1 MDQLKV
7 VIIGAASPQW
17 GYTLSRDFIVKL
29 SEEAICSRYKPV
41 LVLEDVDG
49 HNLEMQAQL
58 ARKVADLTG
67 NKVVVESTTD
77 QRRAIEGARF
87 VVTSFAQGTLEYM
100 QYDLEIPAEYGIYQP
115 VGDSISVGGAIRA
128 TRNIPAMLSIARD
141 MQELGESDP
150 WLLNLCNPMS
160 ILCRAVTRET
170 DVNTVGCCHEL
181 YGGTR
186 DLSHILDFP
195 YEEWRERLTFDVLG
209 VNHCAWMQYL
219 KIDGEGGVVNGF
231 ARLRELLEERGIT
244 GEVKRLYNSDYP
256 ELRRVNLKINLF
268 LRYGVFPYSG
278 DRHNGEFFTGFV
290 NKDTN
295 KGADFGILLT
305 SPQERLVHWRGRA
318 RQMTKELLSGKEE
331 IKLELSQ
338 EASSRIMAAI
348 VLDEPFYDVGNVPY
362 HDDNLPGVPDGAV
375 LERMMTYDG
384 QGYHP
389 NRVEPL
395 PDELMEHL
403 ALHTNNI
410 EKIITASVEGDRGL
424 LIEALEADPLVKNM
438 DAAKIPEMV
447 DRLLEA
453 SRVYVH
459 PGFF

>member
-7 VIIGAASPQW
+7 VIIGGASPQW

-29 SEEAICSRYKPV
+29 SDEAICSRYTPM
-41 LVLEDVDG
+41 LVLEDIDG
-49 HNLEMQAQL
+49 HNLELQTQL

-67 NKVVVESTTD
+67 NKVAVESTTD

-87 VVTSFAQGTLEYM
+87 VVTSFAQGSLEYM
-100 QYDLEIPAEYGIYQP
+100 QYDLEIPYEYGIYQP
-115 VGDSISVGGAIRA
+115 VGDTISVGGAIRA
-128 TRNIPAMLSIARD
+128 ARNVPAILSIARD
-141 MQELGESDP
+141 MQELAEDDP

-170 DVNTVGCCHEL
+170 GLNTIGCCHEL

-186 DLSHILDFP
+186 VLSHVLDFP

-219 KIDGEGGVVNGF
+219 KIDQVDGF
-231 ARLRELLEERGIT
+231 AQLREFLKERGIT
-244 GEVKRLYNSDYP
+244 GEVTRLYNSDHP
-256 ELRRVNLKINLF
+256 ELRRINLKINLF

-278 DRHNGEFFTGFV
+278 DRHNGEFFAEFV
-290 NKDTN
+290 NDDTN

-318 RQMTKELLSGKEE
+318 RQRAKELLSGKEE
-331 IKLELSQ
+331 IELEISQ

-348 VLDEPFYDVGNVPY
+348 VLDQPFYDVGNVPY
-362 HDDNLPGVPDGAV
+362 HDGNLPGVPDGAV
-375 LERMMTYDG
+375 LERMVTYDG
-384 QGYHP
+384 RGYHP

-395 PDELMEHL
+395 PDELMDHL

-410 EKIITASVEGDRGL
+410 EKIVTASIEGDRAL
-424 LIEALEADPLVKNM
+424 LLEALQADPLLENM
-438 DAAKIPEMV
+438 DGAKIPEMV
-447 DRLLEA
+447 DRLLMA
-453 SRVYVH
+453 SKEFVH

>member
-7 VIIGAASPQW
+7 VLIGAASPQW

-29 SEEAICSRYKPV
+29 SDDEICARYKPV
-41 LVLEDVDG
+41 FVLEDIDG
-49 HNLEMQAQL
+49 HNLELQAQL
-58 ARKVADLTG
+58 ARKVAELTG
-67 NKVVVESTTD
+67 NKVAVESTTD
-77 QRRAIEGARF
+77 QRQAIAGARF
-87 VVTSFAQGTLEYM
+87 VVTSFAQGSLEYM
-100 QYDLEIPAEYGIYQP
+100 QHDLEIPAEYGIYQP
-115 VGDSISVGGAIRA
+115 VGDTIGVGGAIRA
-128 TRNIPAMLSIARD
+128 ARNIPAMLSIARD
-141 MQELGESDP
+141 MQELAEDDA

-170 DVNTVGCCHEL
+170 GVNTVGCCHEL
-181 YGGTR
+181 YGGIEF
-186 DLSHILDFP
+186 LSRALGFEYD
-195 YEEWRERLTFDVLG
+195 EWRERLTFDVLG

-219 KIDGEGGVVNGF
+219 KIDGEGGCADGF
-231 ARLRELLEERGIT
+231 ARLREMLKDRGIT
-244 GEVKRLYNSDYP
+244 GEVKRLYNSDHP

-268 LRYGVFPYSG
+268 LRYGVLPYSG
-278 DRHNGEFFTGFV
+278 DRHNGEFFTQFV
-290 NKDTN
+290 NKESN

-305 SPQERLVHWRGRA
+305 TPQERLVEWRGRA
-318 RQMTKELLSGKEE
+318 RQGVRELISGERE
-331 IKLELSQ
+331 IELELSR
-338 EASSRIMAAI
+338 EASSRIMAAM
-348 VLDEPFYDVGNVPY
+348 VLDKPFYDVGNVPF
-362 HDDNLPGVPDGAV
+362 HDGNLPGVPDGAV

-403 ALHTNNI
+403 VLHTNNI
-410 EKIITASVEGDRGL
+410 EKIIAASVEGNRGL
-424 LIEALEADPLVKNM
+424 LIEVLEADPLVKNM

>member
-1 MDQLKV
+1 MDRLKV
-7 VIIGAASPQW
+7 VLIGAASPQW

-29 SEEAICSRYKPV
+29 SDGEICARYKPV
-41 LVLEDVDG
+41 FVLEDIDG
-49 HNLEMQAQL
+49 HNLELQAQL

-67 NKVVVESTTD
+67 NKVAVESTTD
-77 QRRAIEGARF
+77 QRQAIKGARF
-87 VVTSFAQGTLEYM
+87 VVTSLAQGTLEYM
-100 QYDLEIPAEYGIYQP
+100 QYDLEIPTEYGIYQP
-115 VGDSISVGGAIRA
+115 VGDTISVGGAIRA

-141 MQELGESDP
+141 MQELAEDDA
-150 WLLNLCNPMS
+150 WLINLSNPMS

-170 DVNTVGCCHEL
+170 GVSTVGCCHEL
-181 YGGTR
+181 YGGIGF
-186 DLSHILDFP
+186 LSRVLDFD

-219 KIDGEGGVVNGF
+219 KIDGEDGF
-231 ARLRELLEERGIT
+231 ARLRETLKEKGVT
-244 GEVKRLYNSDYP
+244 GEVKRLYDSDHP

-268 LRYGVFPYSG
+268 LRYGVLPYSG
-278 DRHNGEFFTGFV
+278 DRHNGEFFTEFV
-290 NKDTN
+290 NENTN
-295 KGADFGILLT
+295 KGADFGVLLT
-305 SPQERLVHWRGRA
+305 TPQERLVHWRGRA
-318 RQMTKELLSGKEE
+318 RQRVRELLAGKEE
-331 IKLELSQ
+331 IDLKISR
-338 EASSRIMAAI
+338 EASARIIAAM
-348 VLDEPFYDVGNVPY
+348 VLDRPFYDVGNVPF

-384 QGYHP
+384 KGYTP

-395 PDELMEHL
+395 PDELMDHL

-410 EKIITASVEGDRGL
+410 EKIVTASVEGDRAL
-424 LIEALEADPLVKNM
+424 LIEALEADPLAKNM

-453 SRVYVH
+453 SREFVH

>member
-7 VIIGAASPQW
+7 VLIGAASPQW

-41 LVLEDVDG
+41 FILEDVDG
-49 HNLEMQAQL
+49 HNLEMQTQL
-58 ARKVADLTG
+58 AHKVADLTG
-67 NKVVVESTTD
+67 NKVAVESTTD
-77 QRRAIEGARF
+77 QRQAIEGARF

-115 VGDSISVGGAIRA
+115 VGDTISVGGAIRA
-128 TRNIPAMLSIARD
+128 ARNIPAILSIAHD
-141 MQELGESDP
+141 MQELGADDP

-160 ILCRAVTRET
+160 ILCRAVTKET
-170 DVNTVGCCHEL
+170 GVNTVGCCHEL

-186 DLSHILDFP
+186 FLSRVLDFP

-209 VNHCAWMQYL
+209 VNHCAWMQHL
-219 KIDGEGGVVNGF
+219 TIDGEDGF
-231 ARLRELLEERGIT
+231 AQLREFLKEREIV
-244 GEVKRLYNSDYP
+244 GEVRQLYNSDQP

-268 LRYGVFPYSG
+268 LRYGVLPYSG
-278 DRHNGEFFTGFV
+278 DRHNSEFFAEFV
-290 NKDTN
+290 NKNTN
-295 KGADFGILLT
+295 KGADLGILLT

-318 RQMTKELLSGKEE
+318 RQQTKELLSGTEE
-331 IKLELSQ
+331 IELKISQ

-362 HDDNLPGVPDGAV
+362 HDGNLPAVPDGAV

-395 PDELMEHL
+395 PGELMEHL
-403 ALHTNNI
+403 ALHTGII
-410 EKIITASVEGDRGL
+410 EKIVTASVEGDRSL

-447 DRLLEA
+447 DRLLTA
-453 SRVYVH
+453 SKKFVH

>member
-1 MDQLKV
+1 
-7 VIIGAASPQW
+7 
-17 GYTLSRDFIVKL
+17 
-29 SEEAICSRYKPV
+29 
-41 LVLEDVDG
+41 
-49 HNLEMQAQL
+49 
-58 ARKVADLTG
+58 VA
-67 NKVVVESTTD
+67 VESTTD

-87 VVTSFAQGTLEYM
+87 VVTSFAQGSLEYM
-100 QYDLEIPAEYGIYQP
+100 QYDLEIPYEYGIYQP
-115 VGDSISVGGAIRA
+115 VGDTISVGGAIRA
-128 TRNIPAMLSIARD
+128 ARNIPAILSIARD
-141 MQELGESDP
+141 MQELAEDDP

-160 ILCRAVTRET
+160 TLCRAVTKET

-186 DLSHILDFP
+186 VLSRILDFP

-219 KIDGEGGVVNGF
+219 KIDQVDGF
-231 ARLRELLEERGIT
+231 AQLREFLTERGIAD
-244 GEVKRLYNSDYP
+244 EVKRLYDSDQP
-256 ELRRVNLKINLF
+256 ELRRINLKINLF

-278 DRHNGEFFTGFV
+278 DRHNGEFFTEFV
-290 NKDTN
+290 NEGTN
-295 KGADFGILLT
+295 KGADLGILLT

-318 RQMTKELLSGKEE
+318 RQRTKELLSGKEE
-331 IKLELSQ
+331 IELEISQ

-362 HDDNLPGVPDGAV
+362 HDGNLPGVPDGAV

-384 QGYHP
+384 RGYHP
-389 NRVEPL
+389 NHVEPL
-395 PDELMEHL
+395 PDELMDHL

-410 EKIITASVEGDRGL
+410 EKIVTASVEGDRAL
-424 LIEALEADPLVKNM
+424 LIEALEADPLLKNM

-447 DRLLEA
+447 DRLLTA
-453 SRVYVH
+453 SKEFVH

>member
-7 VIIGAASPQW
+7 VLIGAASPQW

-29 SEEAICSRYKPV
+29 SEEAICSRYRPV
-41 LVLEDVDG
+41 FVLEDVDG
-49 HNLEMQAQL
+49 HNLEMQTEL

-67 NKVVVESTTD
+67 NKVAVESTTD

-87 VVTSFAQGTLEYM
+87 VVTTFAQGTLEYM
-100 QYDLEIPAEYGIYQP
+100 QYDLEIPAEYGVYQP
-115 VGDSISVGGAIRA
+115 VGDTISVGGAIRA
-128 TRNIPAMLSIARD
+128 ARNIPAILSIAHD
-141 MQELGESDP
+141 MQELGADDP

-160 ILCRAVTRET
+160 ILCRAVTKET
-170 DVNTVGCCHEL
+170 GVNTVGCCHEL

-186 DLSHILDFP
+186 ALSHMLDFP
-195 YEEWRERLTFDVLG
+195 YEEWRERLAFDVLG

-219 KIDGEGGVVNGF
+219 TIDGEDGF
-231 ARLRELLEERGIT
+231 ARLREFLKERGIT
-244 GEVKRLYNSDYP
+244 GEVRQLYNSDQP

-268 LRYGVFPYSG
+268 LRYGVLPYSG
-278 DRHNGEFFTGFV
+278 DRHNGEFFAEFV

-295 KGADFGILLT
+295 KGADLGILLT

-318 RQMTKELLSGKEE
+318 RQQTKELLSRKEE
-331 IKLELSQ
+331 IELKISQ

-348 VLDEPFYDVGNVPY
+348 ALDEPFYDVGNVPY
-362 HDDNLPGVPDGAV
+362 HDGNLPGVPDGAV

-395 PDELMEHL
+395 PGELMEHL
-403 ALHTNNI
+403 ALHTGNI
-410 EKIITASVEGDRGL
+410 EKIVTACVEGDRSL

-447 DRLLEA
+447 DRLLTA
-453 SRVYVH
+453 SKEFVH

>member
-41 LVLEDVDG
+41 LVLEDIDG

-67 NKVVVESTTD
+67 NKVAVESTTD

-115 VGDSISVGGAIRA
+115 VGDTISVGGAIRA
-128 TRNIPAMLSIARD
+128 ARNIPAMLSIAHD
-141 MQELGESDP
+141 MQELAEKDA

-160 ILCRAVTRET
+160 TLCRAVTKET
-170 DVNTVGCCHEL
+170 DVNTIGCCHEL
-181 YGGTR
+181 YGGVKS
-186 DLSHILDFP
+186 LSEILDFP
-195 YEEWRERLTFDVLG
+195 YEKWREQLTFDVLG

-219 KIDGEGGVVNGF
+219 QIDGEDGF
-231 ARLRELLEERGIT
+231 ARLREFLIERGIT
-244 GEVKRLYNSDYP
+244 GEVKRLYDSDHP
-256 ELRRVNLKINLF
+256 ELRHVNLKINLF
-268 LRYGVFPYSG
+268 LRYGVLPYSG
-278 DRHNGEFFTGFV
+278 DRHNGEFFTQFV
-290 NKDTN
+290 NRDTN

-318 RQMTKELLSGKEE
+318 RQRTKELLAGKEE
-331 IKLELSQ
+331 IELKISQ
-338 EASSRIMAAI
+338 EASSRIMAAM
-348 VLDEPFYDVGNVPY
+348 VLDEPFYDVGNVPF
-362 HDDNLPGVPDGAV
+362 HDGNLPGVPDGAV

-384 QGYHP
+384 KGYRP
-389 NRVEPL
+389 DRVEPL

-403 ALHTNNI
+403 TLHANNI
-410 EKIITASVEGDRGL
+410 EKIVTASVEGDRAL
-424 LIEALEADPLVKNM
+424 LVGALEADLLLKNM
-438 DAAKIPEMV
+438 DATKIPEMV
-447 DRLLEA
+447 DRLLTA
-453 SRVYVH
+453 SKAYMH

>member
-7 VIIGAASPQW
+7 VLIGAASPQW

-29 SEEAICSRYKPV
+29 SEEAICSRYRPV
-41 LVLEDVDG
+41 FVLEDVDG
-49 HNLEMQAQL
+49 HNLEMQTEL

-67 NKVVVESTTD
+67 NKVAVESTTD

-87 VVTSFAQGTLEYM
+87 VVTTFAQGTLEYM
-100 QYDLEIPAEYGIYQP
+100 QYDLEIPAEYGVYQP
-115 VGDSISVGGAIRA
+115 VGDTISVGGAIRA
-128 TRNIPAMLSIARD
+128 ARNIPAILSIAHD
-141 MQELGESDP
+141 MQELGADDP

-160 ILCRAVTRET
+160 ILCRAVTKET
-170 DVNTVGCCHEL
+170 GVNTVGCCHEL

-186 DLSHILDFP
+186 ALSHM
-195 YEEWRERLTFDVLG
+195 LG

-219 KIDGEGGVVNGF
+219 TIDGEDGF
-231 ARLRELLEERGIT
+231 ARLREFLKERGIT
-244 GEVKRLYNSDYP
+244 GEVRQLYNSDQP

-268 LRYGVFPYSG
+268 LRYGVLPYSG
-278 DRHNGEFFTGFV
+278 DRHNGEFFAEFV

-295 KGADFGILLT
+295 KGADLGILLT

-318 RQMTKELLSGKEE
+318 RQQTKELLSGKEE
-331 IKLELSQ
+331 IELKISQ

-348 VLDEPFYDVGNVPY
+348 ALDEPFYDVGNVPY
-362 HDDNLPGVPDGAV
+362 HDGNLPGVPDGAV

-395 PDELMEHL
+395 PGELMEHL
-403 ALHTNNI
+403 ALHTGNI
-410 EKIITASVEGDRGL
+410 EKIVTACVEGDRSL

-447 DRLLEA
+447 DRLLTA
-453 SRVYVH
+453 SKEFVH